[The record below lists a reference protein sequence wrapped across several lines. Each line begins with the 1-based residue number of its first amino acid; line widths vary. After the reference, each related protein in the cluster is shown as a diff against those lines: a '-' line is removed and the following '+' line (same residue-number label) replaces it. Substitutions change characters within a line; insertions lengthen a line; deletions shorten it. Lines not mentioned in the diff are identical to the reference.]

1 MPSSFEVPK
10 PILNSPFEE
19 PKEYWDIKPGE
30 PPKAP
35 TPGRRP
41 AFYHYR
47 PPSARDRELY
57 GGEAGIAI
65 ELKLANLIRKKLAQW
80 RPLALR
86 GEGGVSRTTHELL
99 NYWRREG
106 RKERLFFAQLEAAE
120 TIIFLTEARADF
132 LQGIDIPPD
141 EPSDDRKAQ
150 GFSGFRRMACKM
162 ATGTGKT
169 TVMAMLAAW
178 SILNKV
184 HDRGNRAFSDIV
196 LVVCPNVTIRTRLA
210 EIDPRQGEAS
220 LYRKRD
226 LVPEHLMADLSQ
238 GRVMVTNWHVFEPQ
252 SVQVGGQS
260 SRALKAGVMEA
271 TREVIHIGDKTTT
284 SRGKRYLTLEDYQRQ
299 VGAGMLAV
307 LEEERDK
314 SDNLI
319 KAYVESV
326 RYVQS
331 DRALLND
338 VLGQDV
344 AGKQNILVFND
355 EAHHAYRL
363 RTAADDEA
371 EALEAAQ
378 EEFDEPL
385 EDEELQEFER
395 EATVWIEGLDKVH
408 KHIGIN
414 FCADFSATPYYL
426 VGDSG
431 QKNRIFPWTVSDFGL
446 TDAIESGLVKIPQ
459 LAVRDTTGAEIP
471 GYFNIWKWILP
482 QLTPQERG
490 ATRAAPKPAAILKYA
505 FAPIAML
512 TGLWNA
518 NREDWRAENQETRFP
533 VFILVCKNT
542 AIASV
547 IFEWIAKDNPPAG
560 IRPLGIRELSNTAGQ
575 INTIR
580 VDSKVVKETDT
591 GKAKS
596 AEDRWMRFT
605 LDTVGRLDWPRDA
618 QGRALY
624 PEGFKELAE
633 ELKRPLHPPGRDVRC
648 VVSVGM
654 LTEGWDC
661 NTVTHIVGLRPFM
674 SQLLCE
680 QVVGRALR
688 RTRYDVGANDRL
700 SEQVAQI
707 FGVPFEVVPFKSSG
721 TTRPHPEERHHVR
734 ALPERAHLVI
744 RFPRVEGY
752 RSAVKGRI
760 TADWSAV
767 APIPLDPAHIPPEV
781 QMKASLPA
789 NSGRPALSG
798 PGRLDTASMEPYRAS
813 MRQQQVE
820 FDMAAEV
827 VRSFGQSEGVPPAH
841 VLFPQVL
848 AIVQKYVREYVNPIA
863 PWQRSDIGCSPYY
876 GWAIERIQQ
885 VIRPDV
891 SAGESPE
898 VPIFETHRGPGSTAE
913 VDFWTSRPVRETVNS
928 HVNYVVADTERWE
941 QSAAYYI
948 DTSKYT
954 VGFVK
959 NAGLGFAIPYVHNGE
974 THDYVPDFIIRLKA
988 STEAYLLLEVKGYDE
1003 LADVKRY
1010 AAERWVKAVNAD
1022 GRHGR
1027 WQCAVVHEPTLVRA
1041 EIAKA
1046 AAIAEA

>member
-1 MPSSFEVPK
+1 MSSNFEVPN
-10 PILNSPFEE
+10 PILNSPYEE

-30 PPKAP
+30 PPKEP

-41 AFYHYR
+41 AFYYYR
-47 PPSARDRELY
+47 PPRARDREQY
-57 GGEAGIAI
+57 GGEAGIVE
-65 ELKLANLIRKKLAQW
+65 ELKLVNLIRERVKAW

-86 GEGGVSRTTHELL
+86 GDGGVTRTTHELL

-120 TIIFLTEARADF
+120 TLIFLTEARADF

-141 EPSDDRKAQ
+141 EPSEDRKQQ
-150 GFSGFRRMACKM
+150 GFAGFKRLACKM

-184 HDRGNRAFSDIV
+184 HDRGNRSYSDVV

-210 EIDPRQGEAS
+210 ELDPLTGEAS

-226 LVPEHLMADLSQ
+226 LVPEHLMMSDLTQ
-238 GRVMVTNWHVFEPQ
+238 GRVIVTNWHVFEPQ
-252 SVQVGGQS
+252 TVQVGGQS
-260 SRALKAGVMEA
+260 AKVLKAGVMEA
-271 TREVIHIGDKTTT
+271 TRELVRIGEKTTT
-284 SRGKRYLTLEDYQRQ
+284 TRGKRYLTLEDYERQ
-299 VGAGMLAV
+299 VAAGMLAA

-314 SDNLI
+314 SGNLV

-338 VLGQDV
+338 VLGHDI

-363 RTAADDEA
+363 KTAVDDEA
-371 EALEAAQ
+371 AAEPDEEEA
-378 EEFDEPL
+378 L
-385 EDEELQEFER
+385 EDEELVEYER
-395 EATVWIEGLDKVH
+395 EATVWVEGLDKVH

-414 FCADFSATPYYL
+414 FCMDFSATPYYL

-505 FAPIAML
+505 FTPIAML
-512 TGLWNA
+512 TGLWDA
-518 NREDWRAENQETRFP
+518 NREDWRAANQETRFP

-547 IFEWIAKDNPPAG
+547 IYEWIANDNPPAG
-560 IRPLGIRELSNTAGQ
+560 IRPLGIRELSNTDGR

-591 GKAKS
+591 GQAKS
-596 AEDRWMRFT
+596 AEDRWMRST
-605 LDTVGRLDWPRDA
+605 LDTVGKLDWPRDS

-624 PEGFKELAE
+624 PEGFKEMADA
-633 ELKRPLHPPGRDVRC
+633 LKRPLHPPGRDVRC

-688 RTRYDVGANDRL
+688 RTRYEVGANDRL

-721 TTRPHPEERHHVR
+721 TTRTQPEERRHVR
-734 ALPERAHLVI
+734 ALPERAHMAI

-752 RSAVKGRI
+752 RSAVRGRI
-760 TADWSAV
+760 VADWAAA
-767 APIPLDPAHIPPEV
+767 APISLNPGHIPPEV
-781 QMKASLPA
+781 QMKATLPA
-789 NSGRPALSG
+789 NGGRPALSG
-798 PGRLDTASMEPYRAS
+798 PGRLDTASIEPYRAN

-827 VRSFGQSEGVPPAH
+827 VRTLGQAEGTPPSH

-848 AIVQKYVREYVNPIA
+848 AVVQKYVREYVKPVP
-863 PWQRSDIGCSPYY
+863 PWQRGDVGFSPYY
-876 GWAIERIQQ
+876 GWAVERIQQ
-885 VIRPDV
+885 LIRPET
-891 SAGESPE
+891 SAGETAE
-898 VPIFETHRGPGSTAE
+898 VPVYESHRGPVSTAD
-913 VDFWTSRPVRETVNS
+913 VDFRTSRKVREVVNS

-948 DTSKYT
+948 DTSRN
-954 VGFVK
+954 VLSFVK
-959 NAGLGFAIPYVHNGE
+959 NAGLGFAIPYFHNGE
-974 THDYVPDFIIRLKA
+974 THDYVPDFVIRLK
-988 STEAYLLLEVKGYDE
+988 SEDEVYLILEVKGYDE
-1003 LADVKRY
+1003 LAEVKRQ
-1010 AAERWVKAVNAD
+1010 AAQRWAKAVNAD
-1022 GRHGR
+1022 GRYGTWLYAMAR
-1027 WQCAVVHEPTLVRA
+1027 EPSAVAT

-1046 AAIAEA
+1046 LSFSKLTQ

>member
-1 MPSSFEVPK
+1 VSSNFEVPN
-10 PILNSPFEE
+10 PILNSPYEE
-19 PKEYWDIKPGE
+19 PKEYWDIKPGD

-35 TPGRRP
+35 TSGRRP
-41 AFYHYR
+41 AFYYYR
-47 PPSARDRELY
+47 PPTTRDREQY

-65 ELKLANLIRKKLAQW
+65 ELKLVNLIRKKVAQW

-120 TIIFLTEARADF
+120 TVIFLTEARADF

-141 EPSDDRKAQ
+141 EPSEDRKQQ
-150 GFSGFRRMACKM
+150 GFAGFRRLACKM
-162 ATGTGKT
+162 ATGSGKT
-169 TVMAMLAAW
+169 TVMGMLAAW

-184 HDRGNRAFSDIV
+184 NDRGNRAYSDVV

-210 EIDPRQGEAS
+210 ELDPMAGEGS

-226 LVPEHLMADLSQ
+226 LVPEDVMNDLRQ
-238 GRVMVTNWHVFEPQ
+238 GQVLVTNWHVFEPKT
-252 SVQVGGQS
+252 VQAGGES
-260 SRALKAGVMEA
+260 ARVLKAGVMEA
-271 TREVIHIGDKTTT
+271 TRELIRIGDKTTT
-284 SRGKRYLTLEDYQRQ
+284 TRGKRYLTLEDFERQ

-314 SDNLI
+314 AGNLV
-319 KAYVESV
+319 KAWVESV

-338 VLGQDV
+338 VLGRDI
-344 AGKQNILVFND
+344 AGKQNVMVFND

-371 EALEAAQ
+371 AFESDEEEALEN
-378 EEFDEPL
+378 
-385 EDEELQEFER
+385 EELVEYER
-395 EATVWIEGLDKVH
+395 EATVWVEGLDKVH

-414 FCADFSATPYYL
+414 SCVDFSATPYYL

-431 QKNRIFPWTVSDFGL
+431 QKNRVFPWTVSDFGL

-505 FAPIAML
+505 FTPIAML
-512 TGLWNA
+512 AGLWDA
-518 NREDWRAENQETRFP
+518 NREDWRAANKETRWP
-533 VFILVCKNT
+533 VYILVCKNT

-547 IFEWIAKDNPPAG
+547 IYDWIANDNPPAG
-560 IRPLGIRELSNTAGQ
+560 IPSFRVKALRNEDGRL
-575 INTIR
+575 NTIR

-591 GKAKS
+591 GQAKS

-605 LDTVGRLDWPRDA
+605 LDTVGRQDWPRDS

-624 PEGFKELAE
+624 PEGFKELADA
-633 ELKRPLHPPGRDVRC
+633 LKRPLHPPGRDVRC

-688 RTRYDVGANDRL
+688 RPSYDVKADGKL

-721 TTRPHPEERHHVR
+721 TTRTQPEERHHVR
-734 ALPERAHLVI
+734 ALPERTHLVI
-744 RFPRVEGY
+744 KFPRVEGY
-752 RSAVKGRI
+752 RSAVRGRVV
-760 TADWSAV
+760 ADWTAA
-767 APIPLDPAHIPPEV
+767 APIPLNPAQIAPEV
-781 QMKASLPA
+781 QMKATLPA
-789 NSGRPALSG
+789 NGGRPALSG
-798 PGRLDTASMEPYRAS
+798 PGRLDTASIEPYRAN

-827 VRSFGQSEGVPPAH
+827 VRTLGQAEGTPPAQ

-848 AIVQKYVREYVNPIA
+848 AIVQKYVREYVKPVP
-863 PWQRSDIGCSPYY
+863 PWKLVDVGCSPYF
-876 GWAIERIQQ
+876 GWAVERIQQ
-885 VIRPDV
+885 LIRPEV
-891 SAGESPE
+891 PAGEAPE
-898 VPIFETHRGPGSTAE
+898 VPIYESHRGPGSTAE
-913 VDFWTSRPVRETVNS
+913 VDFWTSRDVREVVHS
-928 HVNYVVADTERWE
+928 HLNCVVADTERWE
-941 QSAAYYI
+941 QSAAYYM
-948 DTSKYT
+948 DTYGQVRS
-954 VGFVK
+954 FVK
-959 NAGLGFAIPYVHNGE
+959 NAGLGFAIPYYHNGE
-974 THDYVPDFIIRLKA
+974 THDYVPDFIIRLN
-988 STEAYLLLEVKGYDE
+988 TEQEQYLILEVKGFDE
-1003 LADVKRY
+1003 LTEVKAQ
-1010 AAERWVKAVNAD
+1010 AAQRWAHAVNAD
-1022 GRHGR
+1022 GRFGR
-1027 WQCAVVHEPTLVRA
+1027 WDYEVVRDPSGVQP
-1041 EIAKA
+1041 
-1046 AAIAEA
+1046 AIARAVIRGQTKT

>member
-1 MPSSFEVPK
+1 MSNFEVPN
-10 PILNSPFEE
+10 PILNSPYEE
-19 PKEYWDIKPGE
+19 PKAFWDIKPGE
-30 PPKAP
+30 PPKEP

-41 AFYHYR
+41 AFYFYR
-47 PPSARDRELY
+47 PPKARDREQY

-65 ELKLANLIRKKLAQW
+65 ELKLVNLIRKKLTQW

-86 GEGGVSRTTHELL
+86 GDGGVSGTTHELL

-120 TIIFLTEARADF
+120 TVIFLTEARADF

-141 EPSDDRKAQ
+141 EPSADRKQQ
-150 GFSGFRRMACKM
+150 GFDGFRRLACKM

-169 TVMAMLAAW
+169 TVMGMLAAW

-184 HDRGNRAFSDIV
+184 HDRGNRAYSDVV

-210 EIDPRQGEAS
+210 ELDPLLGEAS

-226 LVPEHLMADLSQ
+226 LVPEHLMKSDMTQ
-238 GRVMVTNWHVFEPQ
+238 GRVFVTNWHVFEPQ
-252 SVQVGGQS
+252 TVQAGGQS
-260 SRALKAGVMEA
+260 AKVLKAGVKET
-271 TREVIHIGDKTTT
+271 TREPIRIGDKTTT
-284 SRGKRYLTLEDYQRQ
+284 SRGKRYLTPEDYERQ
-299 VGAGMLAV
+299 VAAGMLTV
-307 LEEERDK
+307 LDEERDK
-314 SDNLI
+314 SGNLV
-319 KAYVESV
+319 KAYVESA

-331 DRALLND
+331 DRALLNH

-344 AGKQNILVFND
+344 AGKQNIMVFND

-371 EALEAAQ
+371 EVESDEEEA
-378 EEFDEPL
+378 L
-385 EDEELQEFER
+385 EDEELVEYER
-395 EATVWIEGLDKVH
+395 EATVWVEGLDKVH
-408 KHIGIN
+408 KLIGIN
-414 FCADFSATPYYL
+414 SCLDFSATPYYL
-426 VGDSG
+426 VGGSG
-431 QKNRIFPWTVSDFGL
+431 QKNRVFPWTVCDFGL

-459 LAVRDTTGAEIP
+459 LAVRDTTGSEIP

-505 FAPIAML
+505 FTPIAML
-512 TGLWNA
+512 AGLWDSQ
-518 NREDWRAENQETRFP
+518 REKWRSDNQETRFP

-547 IFEWIAKDNPPAG
+547 IYEWIANDNPPAG
-560 IRPLGIRELSNTAGQ
+560 ILPLGIRELSNTDGRV
-575 INTIR
+575 NTIR

-591 GKAKS
+591 GQAKS
-596 AEDRWMRFT
+596 AEDRWMRLT
-605 LDTVGRLDWPRDA
+605 LDTVGRLDWPRDS

-624 PEGFKELAE
+624 PEGFKELADA
-633 ELKRPLHPPGRDVRC
+633 LKRPLHPPGRDVRC

-688 RTRYDVGANDRL
+688 RTRYEVGADDRL

-721 TTRPHPEERHHVR
+721 TTRVQPQERHHVY
-734 ALPERAHLVI
+734 ALPQRASLVI

-752 RSAVKGRI
+752 RSAVRGRI
-760 TADWSAV
+760 VADWTTAV
-767 APIPLDPAHIPPEV
+767 PIPLDPLHIPPEV
-781 QMKASLPA
+781 QMKATLPA
-789 NSGRPALSG
+789 NGGRPALSG
-798 PGRLDTASMEPYRAS
+798 PGRLDTASVEPYRAN

-827 VRSFGQSEGVPPAH
+827 VRSFGQAEGTPPAH

-848 AIVQKYVREYVNPIA
+848 AIVQKYVREYVKPLP
-863 PWQRSDIGCSPYY
+863 PWERGDIGFSPYF
-876 GWAIERIQQ
+876 GWASEQIQQ
-885 VIRPDV
+885 LIRPDA
-891 SAGESPE
+891 SAGETPE
-898 VPIFETHRGPGSTAE
+898 VPIYESHRVPGSTAE
-913 VDFWTSRPVRETVNS
+913 VDFWTSRPVREVINS
-928 HVNYVVADTERWE
+928 HVNCVVADTERWE
-941 QSAAYYI
+941 QSAAYFI
-948 DTSKYT
+948 DTSPFVKD
-954 VGFVK
+954 FVK
-959 NAGLGFAIPYVHNGE
+959 NSGLGFAVPYYHNGE
-974 THDYVPDFIIRLKA
+974 THDYVPDFIIRLKTD
-988 STEAYLLLEVKGYDE
+988 SEEYLILEVKGYDE
-1003 LADVKRY
+1003 LAEVKSQ
-1010 AAERWVKAVNAD
+1010 AAWRWVKAVNAD
-1022 GRHGR
+1022 GRFGR
-1027 WQCAVVHEPTLVRA
+1027 WFFAMPREPAAVKV
-1041 EIAKA
+1041 EIGKAFEAATAKA
-1046 AAIAEA
+1046 